1 MFQQLYTYINI
12 LHVLLH
18 VYYFIYEHSFKQV
31 FIPTVQMI
39 EPKKTHIKC
48 LVCSIN
54 AISLNS
60 STSLP
65 ACNHQ
70 QPNRFSQIAHV
81 VQRN

>member
-39 EPKKTHIKC
+39 EPKITHIKC

-54 AISLNS
+54 AISLTPCLQP
-60 STSLP
+60 STTKSCFPKL
-65 ACNHQ
+65 HM
-70 QPNRFSQIAHV
+70 
-81 VQRN
+81 